1 MTIYKKILC
10 YLFGHKY
17 KMKRRITKSI
27 AELQCI
33 RCNKEFGINST
44 IKVVL
49 ELDKELKELHD
60 LILKG

>member
-49 ELDKELKELHD
+49 ELDEELKELHD